1 MLFIIFVAILV
12 AGVILKILYEILP
25 WERRRDWMDVAGC
38 LGAWLGSTLVI
49 GSLVVFGCS
58 LMPAQANLDALE
70 QTRASLVYQLENNLY
85 DNDNDF
91 GKKELMSE
99 IQSFNE
105 SLVFHKKMQRDF
117 WVGIYYAN
125 IYDDI
130 QLIEINKS

>member
-1 MLFIIFVAILV
+1 MDY
-12 AGVILKILYEILP
+12 AGT
-25 WERRRDWMDVAGC
+25 
-38 LGAWLGSTLVI
+38 LGVWLGSTLVI
-49 GSLVVFGCS
+49 ASLVVFGLS
-58 LMPAQANLDALE
+58 LLPAQANLDTLE

-105 SLVFHKKMQRDF
+105 SLAFHKKMQRNF

-130 QLIEINKS
+130 QLIEINRS

>member
-1 MLFIIFVAILV
+1 MLFIISIAILV
-12 AGVILKILYEILP
+12 AGVALKILYEILP
-25 WERRRDWMDVAGC
+25 WERQRNWMDVAGS
-38 LGAWLGSTLVI
+38 LGVWFGSIFVI
-49 GSLVVFGCS
+49 SSLIVFACS
-58 LMPAQANLDALE
+58 LIPAQATLDSLE

-130 QLIEINKS
+130 QLIEIDK

>member
-1 MLFIIFVAILV
+1 MLFIIFVVFLVVGIALKVLYDMLPYVYRREWMDCLGNVGIFFGLV
-12 AGVILKILYEILP
+12 AVIT
-25 WERRRDWMDVAGC
+25 
-38 LGAWLGSTLVI
+38 SI
-49 GSLVVFGCS
+49 GVFGLS
-58 LMPAQANLDALE
+58 LLPAQANLDTLE

-105 SLVFHKKMQRDF
+105 SLAFHKKIQRDF

-130 QLIEINKS
+130 QLIEIDS

>member
-1 MLFIIFVAILV
+1 MLFIIFVVFLVVGIALKVLYDMLPYVYQREWMDCLGTVGIFFGLV
-12 AGVILKILYEILP
+12 AVIT
-25 WERRRDWMDVAGC
+25 
-38 LGAWLGSTLVI
+38 SI
-49 GSLVVFGCS
+49 GVFGFS
-58 LMPAQANLDALE
+58 LLPAQANLDALE
-70 QTRASLVYQLENNLY
+70 QTRTSLVYQLENNLY

-125 IYDDI
+125 IYD
-130 QLIEINKS
+130 S